1 MTDKK
6 VTVVEVALR
15 DGSHAIRHQYMLDQV
30 RDITKGLEE
39 AKVPAEYAEAAQQ
52 AVQAWSEKMASFD
65 AYIFVTPEYNHA
77 VGGALKNATDYLKP
91 EVEEVAPKGE
101 RRMSLNPITN
111 GGIHPKPLTLPDW
124 RKHALEIAT
133 PGEEDRQD
141 MTEFGKFARD
151 IVDANPDNFRI
162 ISTDELKSNRLNAVL
177 ETTDR
182 QWLEDIDE
190 PEDEAQSPSGRV
202 LDSQLSEHQAEGW
215 MEGYVLTGRHGFFVS
230 YEGFLR
236 IVDSMLTQHFKW
248 IRKADELPWRK
259 KYPSLNVI
267 ASSTVF
273 QQDHNGYTHQDPG
286 LSTHLAEKQSKYIRE
301 YFPADANTLM
311 AVMDKVL
318 RSEQKINLIVSSKHP
333 RPQFYTVDEAEE
345 LVEKGLKRI
354 EWASTDG
361 DGEPDLVIAAA
372 GTEPNLE
379 ALAAVG
385 ILHEEAPDL
394 KIRFVNV
401 VDLLKLRSNRL
412 DVRGLTDEEFNQL
425 FTTDKPI
432 VFAFHGYESLI
443 RDLFFDR
450 ANRNVIPHGYR
461 ENGDVTTPFDMRVV
475 NELDR
480 FHLVQDAAR
489 AVYGEDAS
497 AIVEKMDRLLD
508 KHHHYIREQGKDIPE
523 VKEWK
528 WKPLR

>member
-1 MTDKK
+1 
-6 VTVVEVALR
+6 
-15 DGSHAIRHQYMLDQV
+15 
-30 RDITKGLEE
+30 
-39 AKVPAEYAEAAQQ
+39 
-52 AVQAWSEKMASFD
+52 
-65 AYIFVTPEYNHA
+65 
-77 VGGALKNATDYLKP
+77 
-91 EVEEVAPKGE
+91 
-101 RRMSLNPITN
+101 
-111 GGIHPKPLTLPDW
+111 
-124 RKHALEIAT
+124 
-133 PGEEDRQD
+133 
-141 MTEFGKFARD
+141 
-151 IVDANPDNFRI
+151 
-162 ISTDELKSNRLNAVL
+162 
-177 ETTDR
+177 
-182 QWLEDIDE
+182 
-190 PEDEAQSPSGRV
+190 
-202 LDSQLSEHQAEGW
+202 

-301 YFPADANTLM
+301 YFPADANTLL

-318 RSEQKINLIVSSKHP
+318 RSEQKINLVVSSKHP
-333 RPQFYTVDEAEE
+333 RPQFYTADEAEA
-345 LVEKGLKRI
+345 LVEKGLQRI
-354 EWASTDG
+354 DWASTDEDG
-361 DGEPDLVIAAA
+361 DPDLVIAAA

-379 ALAAVG
+379 ALAAVS

-394 KIRFVNV
+394 KIRFINV

-412 DVRGLTDEEFNQL
+412 DARGLTDEEFNQL

-480 FHLVQDAAR
+480 FHLVKDAAR
-489 AVYGEDAS
+489 AVYGEKAA
-497 AIVEKMDRLLD
+497 AIVEKMDRLLE
-508 KHHHYIREQGKDIPE
+508 KHHHYIREEGKDIPE